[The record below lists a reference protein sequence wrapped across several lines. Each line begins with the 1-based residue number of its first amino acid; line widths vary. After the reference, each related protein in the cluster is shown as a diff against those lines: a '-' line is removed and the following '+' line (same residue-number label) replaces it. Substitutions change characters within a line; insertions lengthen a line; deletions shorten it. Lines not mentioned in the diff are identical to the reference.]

1 MRTIMNRIRSSWLLV
16 FAVALGG
23 GGACEPLPA
32 NSGQFWNDRGD
43 ASFVLGGSP
52 GTGGSVDPTGT
63 GGSIGPLGSAG
74 DTGSTGTAGTGDD
87 TGTAGAAGGDA
98 GNAGTTGSGGD
109 IGTAG
114 AGGATGRGGSSGS
127 GGASA
132 RGGTTGSGGTNS
144 TGGRGGTT
152 GTGGRGGSGGT
163 TGAAGTGA
171 AGTTGTAGTSGVLT
185 GTVMISVTTKAPG
198 GRYQPDNVGAI
209 WIADSSTRFVKS
221 LYVWGT
227 QRRGEL
233 TRWTSATSAA
243 GLSNNLVDAVTA
255 ATMRS
260 HGLRTAT
267 WNGTDTKKALVA
279 DGAYKVC
286 FEVEDGAQQYQC
298 VDFTKSRSAQTVT
311 PADTAGFT
319 MRKIAYTP

>member
-1 MRTIMNRIRSSWLLV
+1 MRTIMNRIDSLWLLLLATTV
-16 FAVALGG
+16 VG
-23 GGACEPLPA
+23 GGACEPLPS
-32 NSGQFWNDRGD
+32 NSGQFWNDHGD
-43 ASFVLGGSP
+43 ASFVIGGSP
-52 GTGGSVDPTGT
+52 GTGGPVDPTGA
-63 GGSIGPLGSAG
+63 GGAIDPVGSGG
-74 DTGSTGTAGTGDD
+74 DTGSTGAAGTGDD
-87 TGTAGAAGGDA
+87 TGTAGTTGGDA
-98 GNAGTTGSGGD
+98 GTVGTAGQGGDTGSAGTGGVTG
-109 IGTAG
+109 IAG
-114 AGGATGRGGSSGS
+114 AGGRGGSA
-127 GGASA
+127 GASA
-132 RGGTTGSGGTNS
+132 RGGTTGSGGA
-144 TGGRGGTT
+144 TGTAGRGGT
-152 GTGGRGGSGGT
+152 
-163 TGAAGTGA
+163 TGA
-171 AGTTGTAGTSGVLT
+171 AGTTGTAGSSGVLT

-221 LYVWGT
+221 LYVWGS

-267 WNGTDTKKALVA
+267 WNGTDSKKALVA

>member
-1 MRTIMNRIRSSWLLV
+1 
-16 FAVALGG
+16 
-23 GGACEPLPA
+23 
-32 NSGQFWNDRGD
+32 
-43 ASFVLGGSP
+43 
-52 GTGGSVDPTGT
+52 
-63 GGSIGPLGSAG
+63 
-74 DTGSTGTAGTGDD
+74 
-87 TGTAGAAGGDA
+87 
-98 GNAGTTGSGGD
+98 
-109 IGTAG
+109 
-114 AGGATGRGGSSGS
+114 
-127 GGASA
+127 
-132 RGGTTGSGGTNS
+132 
-144 TGGRGGTT
+144 
-152 GTGGRGGSGGT
+152 
-163 TGAAGTGA
+163 
-171 AGTTGTAGTSGVLT
+171 
-185 GTVMISVTTKAPG
+185 MISVTTKAPG

-233 TRWTSATSAA
+233 SRWTSATSAA

-260 HGLRTAT
+260 HGSRTAS
-267 WNGTDTKKALVA
+267 WNGTDTKKALVP